1 MSLYIINHDK
11 NLFIIIYSRQSTG
24 GKTVVKLF
32 PASCPANS
40 SYYWGLVC
48 SPAGGSNSRRPRC
61 SFYCW
66 FFCGRGFCGR
76 VCSANLRSNTYF
88 SFSDPFSFRFGGWFW
103 LWFWFWRCFW
113 FLLLRRLLRHN
124 NHM

>member
-11 NLFIIIYSRQSTG
+11 NAFMIIYLRQSTG

-48 SPAGGSNSRRPRC
+48 STAWWSNSRRPRFSYYC
-61 SFYCW
+61 RFFYGRR
-66 FFCGRGFCGR
+66 FFHNSR
-76 VCSANLRSNTYF
+76 RSLTYF
-88 SFSDPFSFRFGGWFW
+88 SFSNPFSFRFGGWFW
-103 LWFWFWRCFW
+103 FWCCFW
-113 FLLLRRLLRHN
+113 FLFLRRLLRHN
-124 NHM
+124 NHI